1 MVQWDESSAHASEL
15 LEQSRKLRQ
24 ESDRLIQ
31 VAAAIRAAA
40 DLLRDQAA
48 KTRRR
53 LSEERGSA

>member
-24 ESDRLIQ
+24 ESDRLIE